1 MWLVAAV
8 LATWSEGRNEAPEVA
23 RPSHWRPR
31 MKYVCRP
38 LQTGLGHSLSRYQIV
53 TILHSGH
60 CRNQRLNR
68 NRPFHTWRFTAFG
81 GPALSQHGETDVFSI
96 RRSSV
101 EACL

>member
-1 MWLVAAV
+1 
-8 LATWSEGRNEAPEVA
+8 
-23 RPSHWRPR
+23 
-31 MKYVCRP
+31 
-38 LQTGLGHSLSRYQIV
+38 
-53 TILHSGH
+53 LHSGH